1 MEVPSEGSVTWTLS
15 PASASWVSVGSFEEE
30 EWVSDRVPVE
40 SVIFCSPIIRPLVS
54 DGFESADGLPPASQP
69 TRKGF
74 VFSSVRIGRE
84 FSENAV
90 DRAIDS
96 TTKPIHPGVINRVLT
111 TAENGNCRS
120 IRKDRRECRPGA
132 SNADGHGLDLARKSH
147 SPLRNFRKKADRI
160 GCAVRT
166 LSRH

>member
-74 VFSSVRIGRE
+74 VFSSLRIGRE

-90 DRAIDS
+90 DHAIDS

-111 TAENGNCRS
+111 TAENGNFRS

-132 SNADGHGLDLARKSH
+132 SNLDGRNLHPARKPPSRLEKFDEKTE
-147 SPLRNFRKKADRI
+147 PI
-160 GCAVRT
+160 G
-166 LSRH
+166 